1 MANNARTYSTIKD
14 LSVGEAMVTEETGL
28 FPDSSV
34 KIKNALAWFKKKRG
48 IKCEKLGVFIAEY
61 NFWLFY
67 EENDRISLG
76 ARFMTALA
84 KVYENVSR
92 VFESWIF
99 DVNALR
105 EHSLTGI
112 EFWCL

>member
-48 IKCEKLGVFIAEY
+48 IKCEKLGEFIAEY

-76 ARFMTALA
+76 TRFMTALA
-84 KVYENVSR
+84 KVYENVFQGLW
-92 VFESWIF
+92 VM
-99 DVNALR
+99 NL
-105 EHSLTGI
+105 
-112 EFWCL
+112 WCKCLKGT